1 MCISELKNMAAKLPL
16 LPGVYLM
23 KDKSDKVIYVG
34 KAKKLKNRVSQYF
47 VDTVSHSAKTR
58 AMVSKI
64 DHFEVIIAAT
74 EFEALILE
82 CSLIKQYSPRYNILL
97 KDDKGYP
104 FLRLDRR
111 EAYPVI
117 SVVNNV
123 DKDGA
128 EYFGPFGSRGV
139 TKALLKSLNLA
150 LKLPDCN
157 RKFPRDIGKA
167 RPCLNYHMD
176 TCGGWC
182 LSNRSQEDYRC
193 AIEDAR
199 SLLLGNYKTVA
210 SQIRKRMILASDE
223 LNFELAAALRNQ
235 LHAVE
240 TLGKKQLV
248 TATAAADTDVI
259 GYAQTEIKACFSV
272 LHFSDGNLLDKES
285 TVFATPEA
293 SEVAVSTLL
302 KQFYLSRQY
311 APKAILLPFE
321 IEDRELIQEL
331 LSQEAKRKVSI
342 RVPQRGDNA
351 QLVALAVKNALDEAE
366 RATDRDEKNRAVLK
380 TLGKMLSI
388 ALPDRIE
395 SFDISNIAGTDIVAG
410 MVVFTK
416 GRPAPG
422 DYKRF
427 KIEGLNDQDDY
438 ACMEQVVRRRLERYL
453 RNSKGFDILPDL
465 FLIDGGAAHV
475 KVVSEVL
482 CDLQIDVPAFGMVKD
497 DRHRTRALISA
508 DGSEIRID
516 NNVAVFSFIGSIQEE
531 THRFAINYHRKLRS
545 KRLQYSE
552 LDRIPGIGPARKQVL
567 LKAFKSLVG
576 IADANLEE
584 LMRIL
589 PKDAAMAVYM
599 HFQEKK
605 VTHNAGN
612 RREIPG
618 DNT

>member
-182 LSNRSQEDYRC
+182 LSNRSQEDYRS

-321 IEDRELIQEL
+321 IEDRELIQQL

-612 RREIPG
+612 RREISG